1 MVGKQYNHVITT
13 LQRKIRASANQ
24 KNQGPWTKD
33 TTFKSLFHRH
43 LSWYANKKKIIWIYS
58 MFRRVGVYFQLPQV
72 HFHNPNSGPNLP
84 NMEGTNT
91 HHNWRPKEPTQLR
104 PWKKRTR
111 PGVLLRPNLHQWS
124 PSGVGDKSTQEHQI
138 CISFRFWRAHN
149 LKRSI

>member
-1 MVGKQYNHVITT
+1 MSSRLCNAK
-13 LQRKIRASANQ
+13 S
-24 KNQGPWTKD
+24 GPLPIKKTRDHGPRIQLLKVYFID
-33 TTFKSLFHRH
+33 TYLGMPI
-43 LSWYANKKKIIWIYS
+43 KKKIIWIYS

-72 HFHNPNSGPNLP
+72 HFHNPNSGPDLP

-138 CISFRFWRAHN
+138 CISFRF
-149 LKRSI
+149 